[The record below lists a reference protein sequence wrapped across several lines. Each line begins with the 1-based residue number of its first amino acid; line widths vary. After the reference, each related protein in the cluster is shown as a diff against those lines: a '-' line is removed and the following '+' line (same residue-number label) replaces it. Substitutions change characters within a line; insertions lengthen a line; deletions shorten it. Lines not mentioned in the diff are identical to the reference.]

1 MKQECFTL
9 FWGLIDVTSGP
20 RDSPAFSIRKKVEGE
35 FDKVGGGPAAVAAGR
50 CRAEQRSARGR
61 VREGEPPP
69 SLEGIW
75 PPPEIF

>member
-50 CRAEQRSARGR
+50 FGRRGGGCGR
-61 VREGEPPP
+61 GNPP
-69 SLEGIW
+69 SLEGVW